1 MQLLDEADLTAR
13 GIRPKSRAQRWR
25 LIKAGQFPKPLKI
38 GSRNLWSSDEVDAF
52 IAERLSQRDEQ
63 VAA

>member
-52 IAERLSQRDEQ
+52 IAARMERRDQ